1 MRRTWTDPWPATCSR
16 PGLGKPFLY
25 LGSEG
30 SLATT
35 AGAKAGVRSVLQE
48 VAAGQ
53 GHVLTVAGTG
63 HFNFTDRGVYFDLV
77 DSLFLG
83 SIDGA
88 RALRVTSTYV
98 ERSSAP
104 TFWAAPIYS

>member
-1 MRRTWTDPWPATCSR
+1 MP
-16 PGLGKPFLY
+16 
-25 LGSEG
+25 
-30 SLATT
+30 
-35 AGAKAGVRSVLQE
+35 
-48 VAAGQ
+48 AGQ

-98 ERSSAP
+98 RAFFPSYLRSRADLPMTGPSA
-104 TFWAAPIYS
+104 TYLEVHADSV

>member
-1 MRRTWTDPWPATCSR
+1 MP
-16 PGLGKPFLY
+16 
-25 LGSEG
+25 
-30 SLATT
+30 
-35 AGAKAGVRSVLQE
+35 
-48 VAAGQ
+48 AGQ

-98 ERSSAP
+98 RAFFTSYLLGRADLLMTGPSA
-104 TFWAAPIYS
+104 TYLEVHAYSV